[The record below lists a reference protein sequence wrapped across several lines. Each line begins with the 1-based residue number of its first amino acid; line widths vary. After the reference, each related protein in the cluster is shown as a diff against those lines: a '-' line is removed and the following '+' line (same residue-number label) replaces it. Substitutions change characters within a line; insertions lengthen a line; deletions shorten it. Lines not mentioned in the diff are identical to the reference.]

1 MIARNSFVHA
11 DLKRLSE
18 LDQCSVEPGE
28 PDPRG
33 WTVFMSAEQRIGT
46 VIDLL
51 VDRDEETDGMTV
63 RYLVVDVDGGALPGV
78 SESGQTALVRAE
90 DVDLDGGLRR
100 VTARAIACDDI
111 HRVQPADATN
121 LLKPS
126 KEDRAPVTTV

>member
-1 MIARNSFVHA
+1 VIARNSFVHA
-11 DLKRLSE
+11 DLKHLSE
-18 LDQCSVEPGE
+18 LDHCSVEPGE

-33 WTVFMSAEQRIGT
+33 WTVFMSDEQRIGT

-51 VDRDEETDGMTV
+51 VDRDEQTNGMNV
-63 RYLVVDVDGGALPGV
+63 RYLVIDVDGGALPGV

-111 HRVQPADATN
+111 HRVRPAEASN
-121 LLKPS
+121 PLKRTE
-126 KEDRAPVTTV
+126 EDRAPVTTV